1 MKLTGKKHAQDTK
14 KHWEAYFNALKG
26 QEWPKALETLSA
38 IKEIEPS
45 NPNVYLKI
53 GDLLQR
59 TGQAAGAVS
68 AYHTAA
74 RHLIECGFQHKALA
88 IYKLILRVDPDDH
101 ETIRKSTELMMEIE
115 SSKTGA
121 SPLAG
126 IEPAAQEQSLA
137 EGQAAGEPGFGGPPP
152 ETPGAGG
159 EFGAYGPESGE
170 EKILSFPSYEEET
183 TAEQP
188 SPEPDFSS
196 WETVT
201 LEPQAAGPAKEAKHP
216 PVPSIF
222 SSLTVEES
230 EEILGRAPLRVYEAG
245 RSAVAE
251 GDIGGGSMFVIKTG
265 RAKVIANILGK
276 EIELATLSEGD
287 VFGEVAFLTGRPR
300 TASVIAEDRLEA
312 YEIDR
317 PLIEEV
323 IEKNHLVLEKLQD
336 FFYSRVQDTIRKVKG
351 K

>member
-1 MKLTGKKHAQDTK
+1 MKLTGKKQAQDTK

-26 QEWPKALETLSA
+26 QEWPKALETLNA

-68 AYHTAA
+68 AYHKAA
-74 RHLIECGFQHKALA
+74 CHLIESGFQHKALA
-88 IYKLILRVDPDDH
+88 IYKLILRVDPDDY
-101 ETIRKSTELMMEIE
+101 ETIKKSTELLMEIE
-115 SSKTGA
+115 SSKAGA
-121 SPLAG
+121 SRIAG
-126 IEPAAQEQSLA
+126 IEPAAQEQS
-137 EGQAAGEPGFGGPPP
+137 QA
-152 ETPGAGG
+152 
-159 EFGAYGPESGE
+159 
-170 EKILSFPSYEEET
+170 LSFPSYEEEA

-188 SPEPDFSS
+188 SPETDFSS
-196 WETVT
+196 WEAIT
-201 LEPQAAGPAKEAKHP
+201 LPPQAAEPAKEAEHP
-216 PVPSIF
+216 HVPAIF

-245 RSAVAE
+245 CSAVAE

-265 RAKVIANILGK
+265 RAKVIAHILGK
-276 EIELATLSEGD
+276 KIELATLSEGD

-317 PLIEEV
+317 PLVEEV
-323 IEKNHLVLEKLQD
+323 IEKNPLVLEKLQD
-336 FFYSRVQDTIRKVKG
+336 FFYSRVQDTIKKVKG